1 MQARITQL
9 KAGQPPKP
17 KCQKYVKLDDSIA
30 KAKLDY
36 GIAVERVFSC
46 VFPAHPSTYDMFN
59 ADTAHYLN
67 RLSYFVL
74 GQC

>member
-17 KCQKYVKLDDSIA
+17 KCQKCVKLDESFA

-36 GIAVERVFSC
+36 GIAVARVFSC
-46 VFPAHPSTYDMFN
+46 VFPAHPSAYMFN
-59 ADTAHYLN
+59 VDTAHYLYK
-67 RLSYFVL
+67 LLV
-74 GQC
+74 QC